1 VYASSPRSFPPEL
14 ITWIGRWCAVISLQD
29 VQAAAAVLEGHIVAT
44 PCLHSLTVSEVVGTD
59 VWIKFE
65 NLQFTGSFKE
75 RGALVK
81 LASLS
86 EEQRQKGV
94 IAASAGNHAQGVAYH
109 AHRLGI
115 PAVIVMPRFT
125 PSVKVERTR
134 MFGAEVLLAGEG
146 FDEART
152 HATELAP
159 SLDLELVH
167 PYDDERVVAGQG
179 TIALEML
186 AAEPGLETLLVPIG
200 GGGLIAGM
208 ASAAKALKPSIQ
220 VIGVQAARFPAAYCA
235 LKRRFPE
242 FGPSTIADGIAVREP
257 GRMLLD
263 ARELID
269 DVLLVEEGVI
279 EQAIVMLLEI
289 EKTVAEGAAAV
300 PLAAL
305 LAHSPRF
312 AKRKVGMVL
321 TGGNIDPL
329 TLAFIMERGLARS
342 GRLARLTVELRDLPG
357 SLAQVTSTLARLG
370 ANIEEVHHQRTF
382 TQLPLQTAEV
392 EFVIQTRNHDHVRE
406 ILRELQNAGYKPR
419 VHGDSTVL

>member
-1 VYASSPRSFPPEL
+1 
-14 ITWIGRWCAVISLQD
+14 
-29 VQAAAAVLEGHIVAT
+29 
-44 PCLHSLTVSEVVGTD
+44 
-59 VWIKFE
+59 
-65 NLQFTGSFKE
+65 
-75 RGALVK
+75 
-81 LASLS
+81 
-86 EEQRQKGV
+86 
-94 IAASAGNHAQGVAYH
+94 
-109 AHRLGI
+109 
-115 PAVIVMPRFT
+115 
-125 PSVKVERTR
+125 
-134 MFGAEVLLAGEG
+134 
-146 FDEART
+146 
-152 HATELAP
+152 
-159 SLDLELVH
+159 
-167 PYDDERVVAGQG
+167 
-179 TIALEML
+179 
-186 AAEPGLETLLVPIG
+186 
-200 GGGLIAGM
+200 
-208 ASAAKALKPSIQ
+208 LKPSIQ